1 MILSAQPGI
10 ITLSQKSLRPMRS
23 RFCSAQIFI
32 EAEEREILPLL
43 VQSPALETL
52 LKDLKKKGYQ
62 IIEGLPAKKKGVLKL

>member
-1 MILSAQPGI
+1 MIINAQPGI
-10 ITLSQKSLRPMRS
+10 ITLTQKSTRQMRS

-43 VQSPALETL
+43 VQSLTLETFL
-52 LKDLKKKGYQ
+52 SDLKKKGYQ